1 MAWRDSRSS
10 RRRLLLFSVSITL
23 GIAALV
29 GIGSF
34 RHSLAQA
41 IEDQARNLIGA
52 DLIVESTR
60 PFRPED
66 EALLHSLTTAEPV
79 PGKGGLGEAQ
89 AREVRFPTMAAFPKN
104 DSTRL
109 VHVRALGGDFPFYGP
124 METIPPEAARN
135 FREGPRAIVEESLLF
150 QFRAQVGDPI
160 KIGEAQFTI
169 AGALKKMPGE
179 ASAAGSFAPRVYI
192 PLQHLAET
200 NLLKAGHIARYRAY
214 IKFPEGTDVETRI
227 ETFAPQIQR
236 LGLEYDSVAKRKR
249 DLGTA
254 LENLYRF
261 LNLVGFVSLLLGA
274 VGVASAIQAHLQ
286 QKTRTGAILR
296 CLGLSSKGTV
306 LVYLVPSAAMGLI
319 GATSGALL
327 GVAMQRVFP
336 RILKTWLPLA
346 IPTTIAWEPIV
357 RGILIGFGICI
368 LFALPPLLRFRRLSP
383 LRVFR
388 ASADVE
394 AHSNKRDPILWLVY
408 GLIVAGITGF
418 AISQTE
424 TWGRGVIFAA
434 VLFLAVG
441 IFAGVAKLLIVTI
454 RKFFPH
460 GWSFVLR
467 QGLANLYRP
476 NNRTLLLTLSLG
488 LGTFLLLSL
497 YLSREVLL
505 AQFQSIGT
513 KNQPNIFLFDIQPD
527 QKAGVA
533 EVVRAAGLP
542 VIQEAPIVTMR
553 LAEIKGRKTAD
564 ILADPG
570 RTIPEWELQ
579 REYRVTY
586 REQLS
591 DTEKVTAGKW
601 IGRVDY
607 QPGGAVPIS
616 LDGEI
621 AKDFGATIGDELIFD
636 VQGVPIKTTIA
647 SLRTVDWKRFQTN
660 FFVVFPAGVLESA
673 PTFHVLVSRVPTP
686 ADSARLQNAIV
697 AKYPNVSAIDL
708 TSVIQTVDSILSK
721 VALVIRVMSLFTV
734 GAGIIVL
741 ASTIW
746 SGRYQRVQESILL
759 RTLGASRMQ
768 IWKILCAEYFLLSVF
783 ASATGILLAV
793 GASWG
798 LAKFVFKLS
807 YAPALWPL
815 LVTAGSVSLLTVTIG
830 LVASRGVG
838 SAPPLEILR
847 AEAE

>member
-1 MAWRDSRSS
+1 MTSFVWKMAWRDSRSS
-10 RRRLLLFSVSITL
+10 RRRLLLFSISITL

-34 RHSLAQA
+34 RHSLSQA
-41 IEDQARNLIGA
+41 IDDQARSLIGA
-52 DLIVESTR
+52 DLVVESTR
-60 PFRPED
+60 PFRAED
-66 EALLHSLTTAEPV
+66 EALLHSLGEP
-79 PGKGGLGEAQ
+79 Q
-89 AREVRFPTMAAFPKN
+89 AREVRFSSMGVFPRSN
-104 DSTRL
+104 STRL
-109 VHVRALGGDFPFYGP
+109 VHVRALGGDFPFYGA
-124 METIPPEAARN
+124 METVPTPAARD
-135 FREGPRAIVEESLLF
+135 FRAGARALVEESLLF
-150 QFRAQVGDPI
+150 QFHAKVGDPV
-160 KIGEAQFTI
+160 KIGDLEFTI
-169 AGALKKMPGE
+169 AGALRKIPGE

-192 PLQHLAET
+192 PLQDLAAT
-200 NLLKAGHIARYRAY
+200 NLLKPGSIAHYRDY
-214 IKFPEGTDVETRI
+214 VKFPEGTDVAQRI
-227 ETFAPQIQR
+227 EILAPQIQR
-236 LGLEYDSVAKRKR
+236 LGLEYDTVAKRKK

-274 VGVASAIQAHLQ
+274 VGVASAIQTHLQ

-296 CLGLSSKGTV
+296 CLGMSSRGTV
-306 LVYLVPSAAMGLI
+306 LVYLLQTAAMGLV
-319 GATSGALL
+319 GATTGATL
-327 GVAMQRVFP
+327 GVAMQRIFP
-336 RILKTWLPLA
+336 RILKTFLPLA

-357 RGILIGFGICI
+357 RGVLIGFAICI

-388 ASADVE
+388 ADVDQ
-394 AHSNKRDPILWLVY
+394 HSTKRDPILWLVY
-408 GLIVAGITGF
+408 ALIVAGVTGF

-424 TWGRGVIFAA
+424 TLTRGLVFAA
-434 VLFLAVG
+434 ALGVAIG
-441 IFAGVAKLLIVTI
+441 IFAGVAKLLIVGL

-488 LGTFLLLSL
+488 LGTFLLLNL

-513 KNQPNIFLFDIQPD
+513 KNQANIFLFDIQPD
-527 QKAGVA
+527 QKTGVA
-533 EVVRAAGLP
+533 EIVRSAGMP
-542 VIQEAPIVTMR
+542 IIQEAPIVTMR
-553 LAEIKGRKTAD
+553 LAEIKGRKTVD
-564 ILADPG
+564 ILADPQ
-570 RTIPEWELQ
+570 RKIPEWELQ
-579 REYRVTY
+579 REYRCTY

-591 DTEKVTAGKW
+591 DTEKIIEGRW

-607 QPGGAVPIS
+607 HPGDTVPIS

-621 AKDFGATIGDELIFD
+621 AKDFGAKIGDELIFD
-636 VQGVPIKTTIA
+636 VQTIPIKTTIA

-660 FFVVFPAGVLESA
+660 FFVLFPAGVLENA
-673 PTFHVLVSRVPTP
+673 PTFHILVSRVQTP
-686 ADSARLQNAIV
+686 ADSARLQNAVV

-734 GAGIIVL
+734 GAGIVVL

-746 SGRYQRVQESILL
+746 SGRYQRLQESILL
-759 RTLGASRMQ
+759 RTLGASRAQ
-768 IWKILCAEYFLLSVF
+768 IWKILGAEYFLLGIF
-783 ASATGILLAV
+783 ASATGIILAV
-793 GASWG
+793 GSSWA

-807 YAPALWPL
+807 YAPSLWPL
-815 LVTAGSVSLLTVTIG
+815 LVTVASVSLLTVAIG
-830 LVASRGVG
+830 LIASRGVA
-838 SAPPLEILR
+838 SRPPLEILR